1 MAKKDKVRY
10 QKEMEDYTPSES
22 SDDDDSD
29 DSDDGKKKKT
39 KPKAKKAK
47 KDPNAPKRPMNTY
60 MLYSNSVRAQVKEE
74 NPDLSMGDLVSYS
87 INSNMFIL
95 FAIISSLI
103 HTHCLAVYVN
113 EVERDFFAI
122 QGTQRR

>member
-87 INSNMFIL
+87 II
-95 FAIISSLI
+95 AICSFSLQSYSLI
-103 HTHCLAVYVN
+103 HTHNLAVYVN
-113 EVERDFFAI
+113 AVERDFFAI